1 MTVASQTASITLLGD
16 GSTTIFNYD
25 FEIPFQP
32 GGTVP
37 AVSVYKT
44 VGGKVTDL
52 VLTADFTITGV
63 GVPAGGTVTYPLSG
77 APLTSADSITIF
89 RSLEYTQESTFS
101 AQSLYPP
108 DIEVGLDQLEFQIQ
122 QLETGLLGAV
132 RERSGGTLPFLPGP
146 ATRSNTIYGFDA
158 SGMPEL
164 YSIGTPTTSFNVVLF
179 DSVAALRAGASA
191 PPGGEI
197 AFLRGYYSPGD
208 GGGGYFAYVN
218 SDTTSADN
226 GGMIV
231 VSGAARWYRVEAAN
245 DVQAIWFGVLANA
258 DQTTAAVTP
267 YATDIQ
273 SSPVTI
279 SLQTVDGAAYN
290 NAINWLRSV
299 GGGTLRVPSGLSYI
313 YGYLQRVDFSL
324 TVIGQG
330 PDVSVFKNCNTSPP
344 TTGYGIFVVTP
355 TTYAQ
360 VTFDGIGLDGN
371 ATIRVPAGEVRAY
384 PVVFYGLVKGI
395 LRNVRSIN
403 SPIDCLL
410 VNHTNND
417 IRCGFFAENC
427 LFDTAFRNT
436 VSVVSGWYVRFSKC
450 IMRGGG
456 GITTGTAPSL
466 SLDVEQEAGVMRYHT
481 YEDCVFGLAKT
492 GGITETTGVSA
503 TFIRCVWDGT
513 SAPAS
518 CPLNIT
524 VDSQVNYL
532 RCSFLG
538 NPATRSQHSLLRADT
553 ITGNFGMDQ
562 FDEYEDCSWEGAGMF
577 SLHPVRFKDCSGKNS
592 WYPFIFEESGGLPTL
607 SPQLTIRG
615 LILTNVI
622 DKVNASGGAFAGFV
636 VLGNLTNFVRIDGLD
651 LIWDTTLLPTGAV
664 PADWALVNQYGIYL
678 NPASIGAA
686 VSWLVK
692 NVNVIGWYQKY
703 PTFIAAT
710 LSTANFRDWGTPNV
724 VPPDTGGNAA
734 PPGAVYYAG
743 NTQYGNNA

>member
-1 MTVASQTASITLLGD
+1 MTIASPTRSVTINGNGA
-16 GSTTIFNYD
+16 TTNFNYS
-25 FEIPFQP
+25 FLIPFQENGTTP
-32 GGTVP
+32 AVQVSVNTGGTV
-37 AVSVYKT
+37 AVIPPSSY
-44 VGGKVTDL
+44 
-52 VLTADFTITGV
+52 TISGV
-63 GVPAGGTVTYPLSG
+63 GNPAGGTVVYNPGGVPIPVGTSLTILSVEDNVQPFVVPNSSFYPHTVEQVADWLEVQIQQLSLGLSGALRMGPGEIVAAMSNPGARKNTIQGYDFSG
-77 APLTSADSITIF
+77 APL
-89 RSLEYTQESTFS
+89 
-101 AQSLYPP
+101 LY
-108 DIEVGLDQLEFQIQ
+108 
-122 QLETGLLGAV
+122 A
-132 RERSGGTLPFLPGP
+132 
-146 ATRSNTIYGFDA
+146 
-158 SGMPEL
+158 
-164 YSIGTPTTSFNVVLF
+164 IGTPTTTFNVVLF
-179 DSVAALRAGASA
+179 DTIAALRAGGTA
-191 PPGGEI
+191 PPNGEI
-197 AFLRGYYSPGD
+197 AFVRGYYAVGD
-208 GGGGYFAYVN
+208 GGGGFFVYN
-218 SDTTSADN
+218 PSDGASADN
-226 GGMIV
+226 GGMII
-231 VSGAARWYRVEAAN
+231 VSGSARWDRVAAPN
-245 DVQAIWFGVLANA
+245 DVQAIWFGVKANA
-258 DQTTAAVTP
+258 DQTTQAVTP
-267 YATDIQ
+267 YQTDLQ
-273 SSPVTI
+273 ASPVTI

-324 TVIGQG
+324 TVVGQG
-330 PDVSVFKNCNTSPP
+330 PDVSVFKNCDLSPP

-355 TTYAQ
+355 TAYAQ

-384 PVVFYGLVKGI
+384 PVVFYGLVKGVM
-395 LRNVRSIN
+395 RNVRSIN

-562 FDEYEDCSWEGAGMF
+562 FDEYEDCSWDGAGMF

-607 SPQLTIRG
+607 SPQLTIKG
-615 LILTNVI
+615 LTLTNVI
-622 DKVNASGGAFAGFV
+622 DKVNASGGAFAGFI

-664 PADWALVNQYGIYL
+664 PADWALANQYGIYL
-678 NPASIGAA
+678 NPAAIGAA

-692 NVNVIGWYQKY
+692 NVNVIGWFVKY
-703 PTFIAAT
+703 PTFIAAA
-710 LSTANFRDWGTPNV
+710 LNTANFRDWGTPNV

-734 PPGAVYYAG
+734 PPGAIFYDG
-743 NTQYGNNA
+743 NTQYGNFA